1 MIEQLQD
8 MPAGVNGIRISGRVT
23 ADDFA
28 QFKPTL
34 DRMMDSDEIRFVEVI
49 GPDYEGFG
57 PGGLLADFK
66 QGFSTLST
74 FALSSAPRS
83 SATRSGSPTRCT
95 RWAG

>member
-1 MIEQLQD
+1 MIEELQD

-28 QFKPTL
+28 EFKPTL

-66 QGFSTLST
+66 HGFSTLKHIRDFKRTAVVSDK
-74 FALSSAPRS
+74 
-83 SATRSGSPTRCT
+83 
-95 RWAG
+95 